1 MAVLNIKKLCAPSQL
16 VLMIT
21 LASFAMQV
29 LSTKGFF
36 SQHNILVIL
45 SVLLGDLTLSVLL
58 DVFCKSGHEQFAWAL
73 VSVSILLMLGADRLL
88 QKPMKKQPPAAR
100 PAYGQPRPMAY
111 EAMRKKHEMMRKNAM
126 HHKKQPMAHKKEH
139 MAHKMEHMANK
150 MAPMGA
156 GSTSGLAGAALA

>member
-88 QKPMKKQPPAAR
+88 QKPMKKQAPAASMAR
-100 PAYGQPRPMAY
+100 PAYGQPRPVAY
-111 EAMRKKHEMMRKNAM
+111 EAMRRKQEMTR
-126 HHKKQPMAHKKEH
+126 KKQNMAHKNGMHHKEH
-139 MAHKMEHMANK
+139 MAQK

>member
-88 QKPMKKQPPAAR
+88 QKPMKKKAPSASLAR

-111 EAMRKKHEMMRKNAM
+111 EAMRKKHEAMRNKENMARKNGM
-126 HHKKQPMAHKKEH
+126 HHKD
-139 MAHKMEHMANK
+139 HMANK
-150 MAPMGA
+150 MTPLGA

>member
-36 SQHNILVIL
+36 TQHNILVIL

-88 QKPMKKQPPAAR
+88 HKPMKKQAPAASLAAR

-111 EAMRKKHEMMRKNAM
+111 EAMQKKHEAMRKNGM
-126 HHKKQPMAHKKEH
+126 HHKQAMAKREH
-139 MAHKMEHMANK
+139 MASN

>member
-36 SQHNILVIL
+36 TQHNILVIL

-88 QKPMKKQPPAAR
+88 QKPMKKQSPVASLAK

-111 EAMRKKHEMMRKNAM
+111 EAMRKKNEMMRKR
-126 HHKKQPMAHKKEH
+126 QQMAHKNGMHHKEH
-139 MAHKMEHMANK
+139 MAEKMP
-150 MAPMGA
+150 PMGA